1 MVMSLRDGGKLVCM
15 TIGDVVDFTAL
26 DQDGTEVKLS
36 QFRGQPVVL
45 FFYPRADT
53 PGCTVE
59 ACEFR
64 DTYGDLKKAGAVLLG
79 ISRDPVK
86 AQKKFADKFSLPF
99 PLLADPDLELCKRFD
114 LVREGS
120 MYGKPVT
127 KIERSTFVFDE
138 DGKLAA
144 EFRKVKP
151 EGHAAEMLAAVKGL
165 A

>member
-1 MVMSLRDGGKLVCM
+1 MQ
-15 TIGDVVDFTAL
+15 IGDPVDFTL
-26 DQDGTEVKLS
+26 NDQDGNSVSLS
-36 QFRGQPVVL
+36 QFHGSPVVL

-64 DTYGDLKKAGAVLLG
+64 DIYSKLKAAGAVLLG
-79 ISRDPVK
+79 ISRDTEK
-86 AQKKFADKFSLPF
+86 LQKKFATKFSLPYT
-99 PLLADPDLELCKRFD
+99 LLADPELTVAKQFD
-114 LVREGS
+114 VVRDAT
-120 MYGKPVT
+120 MYGKPVI
-127 KIERSTFVFDE
+127 KIERSTFLFDR

-151 EGHAAEMLAAVKGL
+151 EGHAAEMLAAIKK

>member
-1 MVMSLRDGGKLVCM
+1 MQ
-15 TIGDVVDFTAL
+15 IGNLVDFTL
-26 DQDGTEVKLS
+26 NDQDGNSVSLS
-36 QFRGQPVVL
+36 QFRGSPVVL

-64 DTYGDLKKAGAVLLG
+64 DIYSKLKAAGAVLLG
-79 ISRDPVK
+79 ISRDTEK
-86 AQKKFADKFSLPF
+86 LQKKFATKFSLPYT
-99 PLLADPDLELCKRFD
+99 LLADPELTVAKQFD
-114 LVREGS
+114 VVRDAT
-120 MYGKPVT
+120 MYGKPVI
-127 KIERSTFVFDE
+127 KIERSTFLFDK

-151 EGHAAEMLAAVKGL
+151 EGHAAEMLAAIKK

>member
-1 MVMSLRDGGKLVCM
+1 MQ
-15 TIGDVVDFTAL
+15 IGDLVDFTL
-26 DQDGTEVKLS
+26 NDQDDNSVSLS

-64 DTYGDLKKAGAVLLG
+64 DVYSKLKAAGAVLLG
-79 ISRDPVK
+79 ISRDTAK
-86 AQKKFADKFSLPF
+86 LQKKFATKFSLPYT
-99 PLLADPDLELCKRFD
+99 LLADPELTVAKQFEV
-114 LVREGS
+114 VRDAT
-120 MYGKPVT
+120 MYGKPVI
-127 KIERSTFVFDE
+127 KIERSTFLFDK

-151 EGHAAEMLAAVKGL
+151 EGHAAEMLAVIQKA
-165 A
+165 

>member
-1 MVMSLRDGGKLVCM
+1 MKLGEAVE
-15 TIGDVVDFTAL
+15 FEL
-26 DQDGTEVKLS
+26 QDQDGKPVNASHFHGK
-36 QFRGQPVVL
+36 PVVL

-64 DTYGDLKKAGAVLLG
+64 DLHKELQQAGAVVLG
-79 ISRDPVK
+79 ISRDTVSK
-86 AQKKFADKFSLPF
+86 QKKFAEKFSLGY
-99 PLLADPDLELCKRFD
+99 PLLADAELTVAKKFD
-114 LVREGS
+114 VVREGS

-127 KIERSTFVFDE
+127 KVERSTFVIGK

-144 EFRKVKP
+144 EFRGVKP
-151 EGHAAEMLAAVKGL
+151 EGHAAEMLAAVQRM